1 MAMEGN
7 CVLRARTWKIVHM
20 MRMRDF
26 LLSREIMVNSAYPH
40 LIQRGEPLKLSFLTV
55 LLLSYFDGGLE
66 RGIISL
72 KLINELHNWKSWL
85 QLLVSKGARSPMFR
99 KFRQAVLMYTS
110 RLIWKERNAKVL
122 RTKFHHQVSKVCNLS
137 YKWEIWQS
145 KGKLSHHWWSIEA
158 VGAWLV

>member
-1 MAMEGN
+1 M
-7 CVLRARTWKIVHM
+7 
-20 MRMRDF
+20 
-26 LLSREIMVNSAYPH
+26 
-40 LIQRGEPLKLSFLTV
+40 KLSFLTV

-110 RLIWKERNAKVL
+110 RLI
-122 RTKFHHQVSKVCNLS
+122 
-137 YKWEIWQS
+137 
-145 KGKLSHHWWSIEA
+145 
-158 VGAWLV
+158 